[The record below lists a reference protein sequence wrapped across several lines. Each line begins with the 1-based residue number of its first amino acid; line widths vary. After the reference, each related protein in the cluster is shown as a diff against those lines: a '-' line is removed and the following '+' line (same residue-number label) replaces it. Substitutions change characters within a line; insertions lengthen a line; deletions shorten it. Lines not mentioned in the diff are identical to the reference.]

1 MSIDEH
7 IENLFDE
14 PDKVLDGEK
23 KKITLD
29 DLNSLNI
36 IINDSDC
43 SNSFM
48 NAICEDLIEKGLKF
62 QYSNNENNF
71 TTDHAVIIS
80 LDQQYISGPKMVVL
94 APYKNRKDDKSDQL
108 ALAANAAFQNA
119 GIESGGIC
127 CGKKGFRKTG
137 HNSIATRIPS
147 ATEDAIKDNET
158 SFVDVCFGTKT
169 PTFEQVSQG
178 IIGTLMRFCAYS
190 EKKDNNND
198 FIYRTES
205 NDTIDVVA
213 QKLNTTL
220 NQLSSANVLPDV
232 LTADVAIINPV
243 STTFDCFNKDVNYH
257 LSSNEK
263 ASSFKH

>member
-80 LDQQYISGPKMVVL
+80 LDQQYISGPKMAIL
-94 APYKNRKDDKSDQL
+94 APYKNGRNDKSDQL
-108 ALAANAAFQNA
+108 VLAANAAFQNVGVESV
-119 GIESGGIC
+119 GIY
-127 CGKKGFRKTG
+127 CGKKGLRKTEY
-137 HNSIATRIPS
+137 NSSKYDIIRDKYIQTTLTDTQK
-147 ATEDAIKDNET
+147 TELYNAVFKDNLERLKNNPLLL
-158 SFVDVCFGTKT
+158 TKK
-169 PTFEQVSQG
+169 E
-178 IIGTLMRFCAYS
+178 L
-190 EKKDNNND
+190 N
-198 FIYRTES
+198 FIM
-205 NDTIDVVA
+205 TI
-213 QKLNTTL
+213 Q
-220 NQLSSANVLPDV
+220 
-232 LTADVAIINPV
+232 I
-243 STTFDCFNKDVNYH
+243 
-257 LSSNEK
+257 
-263 ASSFKH
+263 